1 MNNHFPNIFNSHS
14 TFNPGGQVKKIIL
27 TLALALMVLSSQVL
41 AKTFATLVTDF
52 GNIKLELA
60 TKSSP
65 MTVANF
71 IAKSK
76 AGAFDGTTFH
86 RLVPGFVIQ
95 GGDPL
100 SKDADQ
106 TNDGFGG
113 DKMGVEPRKLS
124 NKRGTVSMASSSRQQ
139 PIADQSDAQFFINLD
154 DKCARL
160 DGMGFIPF
168 ARVVKG
174 MEVVD
179 KIAKQPRNE
188 NDRPLKNI
196 VIKKV
201 LITEVK

>member
-1 MNNHFPNIFNSHS
+1 MKR
-14 TFNPGGQVKKIIL
+14 TIL
-27 TLALALMVLSSQVL
+27 ILALTLMVLTGQAM
-41 AKTFATLVTDF
+41 AKTYATLVTDF
-52 GNIKLELA
+52 GDIKLEL
-60 TKSSP
+60 SP
-65 MTVANF
+65 RNSPKTVANF
-71 IAKSK
+71 IAKAK

-124 NKRGTVSMASSSRQQ
+124 NKRGTVSMASSSRKV

-154 DKCARL
+154 DGCARL

-179 KIAKQPRNE
+179 KIAKQPRDE

-201 LITEVK
+201 VISEGKQ

>member
-1 MNNHFPNIFNSHS
+1 MKRTTLIMILALLFL
-14 TFNPGGQVKKIIL
+14 GGQ
-27 TLALALMVLSSQVL
+27 AR

-52 GNIKLELA
+52 GDIKLELA

-65 MTVANF
+65 KTVANF
-71 IAKSK
+71 IAKAK

-100 SKDADQ
+100 SKDADPG
-106 TNDGFGG
+106 NDGFGG
-113 DKMGVEPRKLS
+113 EKMGVEPRKLS
-124 NKRGTVSMASSSRQQ
+124 NKRGTMSMASSSRKA

-174 MEVVD
+174 LEVVD
-179 KIAKQPRNE
+179 KIAKQPRDE
-188 NDRPLKNI
+188 NDRPLKNV

-201 LITEVK
+201 VISEGKQ